1 MHRGLMEA
9 DFGRIMGIKEQLDEL
24 INSLTRTNELGVIN
38 HLEDTERIWKEDS
51 REMFLQKE
59 REVSKEMS
67 FELKRMEDI
76 VENIGKTSLD
86 LYKAEMINLSR
97 GIVRNYY

>member
-24 INSLTRTNELGVIN
+24 INSLTRTNELGVTN

-67 FELKRMEDI
+67 FEVKRMEDI

-86 LYKAEMINLSR
+86 LYKAEMTNLSR